1 MTTNLKMSDFEQA
14 ADSKSLR
21 TIDGKEFTIV
31 KVVDTE
37 YDGQP
42 SVKITTKETFEIE
55 GEKTN
60 KFHTT
65 REVIVKALKSEIL
78 RGKLLDKP
86 LGPVKCVKAEDKKYW
101 LLKDV

>member
-14 ADSKSLR
+14 SDSKSLR
-21 TIDGKEFTIV
+21 TIDGKPFTIV
-31 KVVDTE
+31 KVEDST
-37 YDGQP
+37 YDDQP
-42 SVKITTKETFEIE
+42 SVRITTKESFKIDDIE
-55 GEKTN
+55 TN

-65 REVIVKALKSEIL
+65 REVIVKALKSETL

-86 LGPVKCVKAEDKKYW
+86 LGPVKCVKPDEKKYW